1 MHYRERRVFPNACL
15 EATPEQF
22 AEFAMGC
29 KRTIIDMPIGDK
41 IIIDTGLVVK
51 RTAETSYTL
60 YAFSEKIVY
69 NDYAGLY
76 LPEDLSLAIE
86 RINRESLGEVSLID
100 F

>member
-1 MHYRERRVFPNACL
+1 MGAAIAPIIAPVS
-15 EATPEQF
+15 TP
-22 AEFAMGC
+22 A
-29 KRTIIDMPIGDK
+29 ILPIGDK